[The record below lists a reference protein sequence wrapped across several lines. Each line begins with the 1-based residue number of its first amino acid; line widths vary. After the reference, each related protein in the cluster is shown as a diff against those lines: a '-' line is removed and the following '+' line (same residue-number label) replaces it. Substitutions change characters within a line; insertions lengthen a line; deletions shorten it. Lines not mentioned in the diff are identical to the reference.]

1 MKVLIVLTSHEQLG
15 ETGLKTG
22 FWLEEFASPYY
33 VFKEHN
39 IETVLASPL
48 GGQPPL
54 DPKSDEA
61 DFQTDSTA
69 RFHQDNDAKQEL
81 ANTVRLDSVDSS
93 NFDAVFYPGGHG
105 PLWDLAEDANSVS
118 LIESFYSEKKPI
130 AFVCHAPSV
139 LRDVK
144 DATGKPLVNAKR
156 VTGFSNTEEEAV
168 ELTNIVPF
176 SVEDMLKEKGA
187 LYAKGADWESYVE
200 IDGLLLTGQNPASS
214 EEVARKLMGILRK
227 S

>member
-1 MKVLIVLTSHEQLG
+1 MKILIVLTSHEKLG

-22 FWLEEFASPYY
+22 FWLEEFVSPYY
-33 VFKEHN
+33 VFKDHN

-61 DFQTDSTA
+61 DFQTDATA
-69 RFHQDNDAKQEL
+69 RFHQDNDAQQEL

-118 LIESFYSEKKPI
+118 LIKSFYNEKKPI

-168 ELTNIVPF
+168 ELTDIVPF
-176 SVEDMLKEKGA
+176 SVEDMLTLK
-187 LYAKGADWESYVE
+187 V
-200 IDGLLLTGQNPASS
+200 LTGKA
-214 EEVARKLMGILRK
+214 M
-227 S
+227 

>member
-1 MKVLIVLTSHEQLG
+1 
-15 ETGLKTG
+15 
-22 FWLEEFASPYY
+22 
-33 VFKEHN
+33 
-39 IETVLASPL
+39 
-48 GGQPPL
+48 
-54 DPKSDEA
+54 
-61 DFQTDSTA
+61 
-69 RFHQDNDAKQEL
+69 
-81 ANTVRLDSVDSS
+81 VRLDSVDSS

-118 LIESFYSEKKPI
+118 LIESLYNEKKPI

-144 DATGKPLVNAKR
+144 DATGKPLVNPKR

-176 SVEDMLKEKGA
+176 SVEDMLKEKGG

-200 IDGLLLTGQNPASS
+200 VDGLLLTGQNPASS
-214 EEVARKLMGILRK
+214 EEVARQLVGVLL
-227 S
+227 